1 MPNSSRI
8 VANAISAAVPLRTL
22 RSNAPIVRARSPTR
36 LALPLSDCE
45 INRFMALVIARA
57 PMYLIKNATKIMVVI
72 RSGAPLN
79 QSEKEFM
86 KSFII

>member
-1 MPNSSRI
+1 
-8 VANAISAAVPLRTL
+8 
-22 RSNAPIVRARSPTR
+22 
-36 LALPLSDCE
+36 
-45 INRFMALVIARA
+45 MALVIARA
-57 PMYLIKNATKIMVVI
+57 PMYLINKAMAMMVVI